1 MNYIPIL
8 ITCMISYWI
17 GGIQQKYI
25 YDEHICDCS
34 KYNLL
39 EYIDNVNYDLII
51 ENVKLKRDILYIL
64 NLTGDTHVGNTTYE
78 SRTDTLYEEI
88 YNDYDKFVEEYYNF
102 KSVFVE
108 SFREL
113 LDSKRKLYNNC
124 IKK

>member
-1 MNYIPIL
+1 MNYLSIFI
-8 ITCMISYWI
+8 ITLISYWV

-25 YDEHICDCS
+25 NEEHICDCS

-39 EYIDNVNYDLII
+39 EYIDKVNHEISLDNI
-51 ENVKLKRDILYIL
+51 KMKRDMLYIL
-64 NLTGDTHVGNTTYE
+64 NLTGYAHVGNTSYE

-88 YNDYDKFVEEYYNF
+88 YNDYDKFVEDYYNF
-102 KSVFVE
+102 KNVFVE
-108 SFREL
+108 KFREL

>member
-1 MNYIPIL
+1 MNYISIL

-17 GGIQQKYI
+17 GGIEQKYI
-25 YDEHICDCS
+25 YDEYICDCS

-51 ENVKLKRDILYIL
+51 DNVKLKRDILFVL
-64 NLTGDTHVGNTTYE
+64 NLTETTTMGYL
-78 SRTDTLYEEI
+78 TNKYDVI
-88 YNDYDKFVEEYYNF
+88 YNEYQEFIEDYHNF

>member
-1 MNYIPIL
+1 MLKKVIMNYISIL

-17 GGIQQKYI
+17 GGIEQKYI
-25 YDEHICDCS
+25 YDEYICDCS

-51 ENVKLKRDILYIL
+51 DNVKLKRDILFVL
-64 NLTGDTHVGNTTYE
+64 NLTETTTMGYL
-78 SRTDTLYEEI
+78 TNKYDVI
-88 YNDYDKFVEEYYNF
+88 YNEYQEFIEDYHNF

>member
-25 YDEHICDCS
+25 DDEQICDCS

-64 NLTGDTHVGNTTYE
+64 NLTGDTNVGNTTFDSSVDTIYE
-78 SRTDTLYEEI
+78 DI
-88 YNDYDKFVEEYYNF
+88 YNEYDKFIEDYYNF